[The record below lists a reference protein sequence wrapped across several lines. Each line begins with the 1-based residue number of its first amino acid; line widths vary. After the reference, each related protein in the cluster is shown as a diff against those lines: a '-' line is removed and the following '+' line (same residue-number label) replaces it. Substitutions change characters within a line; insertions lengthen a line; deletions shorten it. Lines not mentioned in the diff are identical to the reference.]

1 MDKDIYLFEMIWRQK
16 QFGLIEQLDE
26 LQVLLENDTVIY
38 NHGYTAT
45 ELQKMLSMRV
55 LPEFIEKDAIKKQL
69 IAILSLAS
77 DGLEKRGYGDPFCGR

>member
-77 DGLEKRGYGDPFCGR
+77 DGLEKRGCGDPFCGR